1 MPDVKKLDPF
11 KPQQPTIPGVEPQA
25 ERPGSEASAAV
36 AAAPAPQPPREVAA
50 APRSHAAQ
58 PKIILIVLG
67 AVVAVVLVGAA
78 IIRGKVSSSRA
89 IPVSADTTAPA
100 EAPVPAPATPS
111 EPIGPGPIATVGE
124 LGKPW
129 ASKQFQYRNFIS
141 GQLEPAIV
149 VHLPHGEYWG
159 FSLVEPFGTCQLEF
173 LTDLDKLKTEY
184 GFHAEH
190 PMVGDPC
197 NHTVYD
203 LLRYGGGASSDDLVR
218 GVIVQG
224 NGIRPPMAIEIKVQ
238 GNNVVAGRSE

>member
-11 KPQQPTIPGVEPQA
+11 KPQQPTIPGVEPQP
-25 ERPGSEASAAV
+25 ERARPEASAA
-36 AAAPAPQPPREVAA
+36 PALAPPREVAA
-50 APRSHAAQ
+50 LPVSHAAQ

-67 AVVAVVLVGAA
+67 AVVAVVLVGGL
-78 IIRGKVSSSRA
+78 IIWGKVSSSKA

-100 EAPVPAPATPS
+100 DAPPPAPVAPS
-111 EPIGPGPIATVGE
+111 EPMGPGPIATVGE
-124 LGKPW
+124 LAKPW
-129 ASKQFQYRNFIS
+129 ASKHFQYRNFVS
-141 GQLEPAIV
+141 GQFEPAIV

-173 LTDLDKLKTEY
+173 VTDLDKLKAEY
-184 GFHAEH
+184 GYRAEH

>member
-11 KPQQPTIPGVEPQA
+11 KPQQPAIPGVEPRA
-25 ERPGSEASAAV
+25 ERARPEASAPPALAPAQDV
-36 AAAPAPQPPREVAA
+36 AAARV
-50 APRSHAAQ
+50 SHAAQ

-67 AVVAVVLVGAA
+67 AVVAVVLVGAL
-78 IIRGKVSSSRA
+78 IIWSKVSSA
-89 IPVSADTTAPA
+89 KPIPVSADTTAPA
-100 EAPVPAPATPS
+100 DAPPAAPAAPS
-111 EPIGPGPIATVGE
+111 EPMGPGTIATVGE
-124 LGKPW
+124 LAKPW
-129 ASKQFQYRNFIS
+129 ASKHFQYRNFVS
-141 GQLEPAIV
+141 GQLEPAMV

-173 LTDLDKLKTEY
+173 VTDLDKLKADY
-184 GFHAEH
+184 GYRAEH

>member
-25 ERPGSEASAAV
+25 ERARPEA
-36 AAAPAPQPPREVAA
+36 AAAPAPAPPKDEAA
-50 APRSHAAQ
+50 APVSHAAQ

-67 AVVAVVLVGAA
+67 AVVAVVLVGGL
-78 IIRGKVSSSRA
+78 ILWGKVSSSRA
-89 IPVSADTTAPA
+89 IPVSADKAAPA
-100 EAPVPAPATPS
+100 ETPPPAPAAPS
-111 EPIGPGPIATVGE
+111 EPMGPGPIATVGE
-124 LGKPW
+124 LAKPW
-129 ASKQFQYRNFIS
+129 ASKHFQYRNFVS
-141 GQLEPAIV
+141 GQLEPALV

-173 LTDLDKLKTEY
+173 VTDLDKLKADY
-184 GFHAEH
+184 GYRAEH